1 MNNLLSTSGS
11 FIPKNASSFLCKTG
25 ETEINNLRTGVFA
38 SMRYVV
44 DTNVLLKHTD
54 KLDHRQIV
62 IPSMVLRELEKHKLS
77 QNQTLAYQAR
87 VATRYIEQ
95 HVDDIFIDVKDYTVQ
110 LGNDFDANYADNKI
124 LQCCID
130 NQFGLIT
137 YDLLLKQKARGF
149 QISLLE
155 LDAEEERYFGY
166 LESHVEDARYAALC
180 HNLDVN
186 HFELLS
192 NQYLVIKDGDNH
204 ADLLKWTGDSHVYVR
219 PRGFDTTYFGKFSP
233 KDAYQRCALDSLR
246 NNTITM
252 IKGKAGSGKSLIAL
266 NYAMREIEKGKFDR
280 LICFVNPM
288 ASRNSAKLGFYPGT
302 RDEKIMDSAIGSMLC
317 SKFGDKMIVEDLLK
331 GKDKEPPRLI
341 LLPFSD
347 IRGFDTTG
355 LRAIVYI
362 IEAQNLDVDLMKLAV
377 QRIGEDS
384 KLIIDGDFDAQ
395 VDHSSYEGINNGM
408 RRLSEVFRGESYY
421 GEVEL
426 PHIYRSE
433 IAKKADL
440 M

>member
-1 MNNLLSTSGS
+1 
-11 FIPKNASSFLCKTG
+11 
-25 ETEINNLRTGVFA
+25 
-38 SMRYVV
+38 MRYVI
-44 DTNVLLKHTD
+44 DTNVLLNSIE
-54 KLDHRQIV
+54 KLDHLQII

-77 QNQTLAYQAR
+77 QNQTLAFQAR

-95 HVDDIFIDVKDYTVQ
+95 HLNQIHIDVKDYTVT
-110 LGNDFDANYADNKI
+110 LGSDFDPHYADNKI

-130 NQFGLIT
+130 NQHGLIT
-137 YDLLLKQKARGF
+137 HDLLLKQKARGF
-149 QISLLE
+149 QIPLLE
-155 LDAEEERYFGY
+155 IDLQNERYEGY
-166 LESHVEDARYAALC
+166 VESDVENARYAALC
-180 HNLDVN
+180 HNLDIN
-186 HFELLS
+186 HFQLLP
-192 NQYLVIKDGDNH
+192 NQYLVIKDGDSY
-204 ADLLKWTGDSHVYVR
+204 ADLLKWTGESHVYVR

-233 KDAYQRCALDSLR
+233 KDAYQRCALDSLK

-252 IKGKAGSGKSLIAL
+252 IKGKAGSGKSLISL
-266 NYAMREIEKGKFDR
+266 SYAMREIEKGKFDR

-317 SKFGDKMIVEDLLK
+317 SKFGDKMIVEELLK
-331 GKDKEPPRLI
+331 GKDKEPPKLL

-395 VDHSSYEGINNGM
+395 VDHSSYEGSNNGM
-408 RRLSEVFRGESYY
+408 RRLSEVFRGEAYY

-426 PHIYRSE
+426 PNIYRSE

>member
-1 MNNLLSTSGS
+1 
-11 FIPKNASSFLCKTG
+11 
-25 ETEINNLRTGVFA
+25 
-38 SMRYVV
+38 MRYVV
-44 DTNVLLKHTD
+44 DTNVLLNSIET
-54 KLDHRQIV
+54 LDHQQIV
-62 IPSMVLRELEKHKLS
+62 IPSMVLRELERHKLS
-77 QNQTLAYQAR
+77 QNQSLAFQAR
-87 VATRYIEQ
+87 MATRYIEQ
-95 HVDDIFIDVKDYTVQ
+95 HLNRIEIDVRDYTVT
-110 LGNDFDANYADNKI
+110 LGSAFDAHYADNKI

-130 NQFGLIT
+130 NQHGLIT
-137 YDLLLKQKARGF
+137 HDLLLKQKARGF
-149 QISLLE
+149 QIPLLE
-155 LDAEEERYFGY
+155 LDLHDKHYEGY
-166 LESHVEDARYAALC
+166 VKSDVEDARYAALC
-180 HNLDVN
+180 HNLDIN
-186 HFELLS
+186 HFELLA
-192 NQYLVIKDGDNH
+192 NQYLVIKDGDNY
-204 ADLLKWTGDSHVYVR
+204 ADLLKWTGESHVYVR

-252 IKGKAGSGKSLIAL
+252 IKGKAGSGKSLISL
-266 NYAMREIEKGKFDR
+266 SYAMREIEKGKFDR

-317 SKFGDKMIVEDLLK
+317 SKFGDKMIVEELLR
-331 GKDKEPPRLI
+331 GKEKEPPKLL

-395 VDHSSYEGINNGM
+395 VDHSSYEGVNNGM
-408 RRLSEVFRGESYY
+408 RRLSEVFRGENYY
-421 GEVEL
+421 GEIEL
-426 PHIYRSE
+426 PYIYRSE
-433 IAKKADL
+433 IARKADQ

>member
-1 MNNLLSTSGS
+1 
-11 FIPKNASSFLCKTG
+11 
-25 ETEINNLRTGVFA
+25 
-38 SMRYVV
+38 MRYVV
-44 DTNVLLKHTD
+44 DTNVLLNSME
-54 KLDHRQIV
+54 KLDHEHIV

-77 QNQTLAYQAR
+77 QNQALAFQAR
-87 VATRYIEQ
+87 AATRYLEYHQ
-95 HVDDIFIDVKDYTVQ
+95 ADIVFDVKDYNVE
-110 LGNDFDANYADNKI
+110 LGSDFDAHYADNKI

-130 NQFGLIT
+130 NQYGLIT

-149 QISLLE
+149 KIPLLE
-155 LDAEEERYFGY
+155 VVSQEERYEGY
-166 LESHVEDARYAALC
+166 LECDVEDERYAALC
-180 HNLDVN
+180 HNLDQN
-186 HFELLS
+186 HFGLLT
-192 NQYLVIKDGDNH
+192 NQYLVIKDGENY
-204 ADLLKWTGDSHVYVR
+204 ADLLKWTGDTHVYVR

-246 NNTITM
+246 SNTITM

-266 NYAMREIEKGKFDR
+266 SYAMREIEKGKYDR

-317 SKFGDKMIVEDLLK
+317 SKFGDKMIVEELLK
-331 GKDKEPPRLI
+331 GKEKEPPKLL

-384 KLIIDGDFDAQ
+384 KLIIDGDFDTQ
-395 VDHSSYEGINNGM
+395 VDHSSYEGLKNGM
-408 RRLSEVFRGESYY
+408 RRLSEVFRGEDYY

-426 PHIYRSE
+426 PYIYRSK
-433 IAKKADL
+433 IARKADQ